1 MLRECMHGG
10 GDAPAIYSGLYDL
23 DLKVAMNISQGL
35 HRADVDFPESGAG
48 TEMEKLRH
56 FRAFW
61 AGGAPFIG
69 EVGARGWAASLTAPG
84 KSPPLSWRPFLPG

>member
-1 MLRECMHGG
+1 M
-10 GDAPAIYSGLYDL
+10 PT
-23 DLKVAMNISQGL
+23 LKPL
-35 HRADVDFPESGAG
+35 ESGAG
-48 TEMEKLRH
+48 TETEKLRH

-84 KSPPLSWRPFLPG
+84 KTPSPPLAPILPLVQDKAGAELWDPRPR